1 MKYKLFKQNNDYYLT
16 LTTGEAQL
24 LTVEQVRALVLSFGS
39 FAVEETAFVSFSIQ
53 FDESSSEHIASI
65 NDDNTLTLY
74 SSAFLSDIFFD
85 ESAYVSV
92 QEYAEIHGKKRAI
105 VSRLCNDGRIPG
117 AVRKGTKWYIP
128 KNATYPKD
136 CRAGRDMSKRYA
148 HKKEND

>member
-1 MKYKLFKQNNDYYLT
+1 MEYKLFKDDSEYQLMLPTGGIQILTIEKVREFILDFKTFEIEQNNNLCF
-16 LTTGEAQL
+16 GESKGEL
-24 LTVEQVRALVLSFGS
+24 L
-39 FAVEETAFVSFSIQ
+39 
-53 FDESSSEHIASI
+53 ASL
-65 NDDNTLTLY
+65 NDKKELTLY
-74 SSAFLSDIFFD
+74 SATFLNDIFFD

-148 HKKEND
+148 NKKEHD